1 MFGLLT
7 YIFFDVSIF
16 CCILY
21 DMSKKNMLKTKFN
34 YFFLFVFLLFS
45 LFLTALIF
53 SLSYFIANQNEDI
66 EKVSPY
72 ECGFDPFEDARNQVD
87 IHFYLV
93 AILFIIF
100 DIEAA
105 YLYPWAV
112 SMVNLDSSSL
122 WVFVDFLVELA
133 VGLLY
138 AWKCGALDW
147 E

>member
-1 MFGLLT
+1 
-7 YIFFDVSIF
+7 
-16 CCILY
+16 
-21 DMSKKNMLKTKFN
+21 MLKTKYN
-34 YFFLFVFLLFS
+34 YFFLFIFLLFS

-112 SMVNLDSSSL
+112 SLANLDSSSL
-122 WVFVDFLVELA
+122 WVFIDFLVELA
-133 VGLLY
+133 VGLVY